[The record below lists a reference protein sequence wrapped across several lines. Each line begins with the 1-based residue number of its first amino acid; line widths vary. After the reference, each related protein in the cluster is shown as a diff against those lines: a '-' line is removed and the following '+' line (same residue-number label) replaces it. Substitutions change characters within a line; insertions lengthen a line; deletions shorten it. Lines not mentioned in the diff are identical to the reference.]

1 MNTSTVL
8 SCEDLKQITG
18 YQRPG
23 DVARCLREQGV
34 RVFNG
39 RSGPWTT
46 IDLINQA
53 GGMVQQGNEDD
64 IDPRQII

>member
-1 MNTSTVL
+1 MSNAAVL
-8 SCEDLKQITG
+8 SCEDLKEITG
-18 YQRPG
+18 YQRPA

-53 GGMVQQGNEDD
+53 GGITPASNSSIMDPAD
-64 IDPRQII
+64 II

>member
-1 MNTSTVL
+1 MNSSPVL
-8 SCEDLKQITG
+8 SCDDLRTITG
-18 YQRPG
+18 YQRQS

-34 RVFNG
+34 KVFNG

-53 GGMVQQGNEDD
+53 GGLIQGANEEE
-64 IDPRQII
+64 IDPKRII

>member
-1 MNTSTVL
+1 MKNSVVL
-8 SCEDLKQITG
+8 SCEDLKEITG

-23 DVARCLREQGV
+23 DVARCLRDQGV

-46 IDLINQA
+46 LDLINQA
-53 GGMVQQGNEDD
+53 GGLQFQ
-64 IDPRQII
+64 IDTEQLDPHNVL

>member
-1 MNTSTVL
+1 MSSQTVL

-18 YQRPG
+18 YQRAG
-23 DVARCLREQGV
+23 DVARCLRDQGV

-53 GGMVQQGNEDD
+53 GGLRHGHDD
-64 IDPRQII
+64 DDLDPRQVI

>member
-1 MNTSTVL
+1 MSHQAVL

-53 GGMVQQGNEDD
+53 GGFVQQANDDD

>member
-1 MNTSTVL
+1 MTTVL
-8 SCEDLKQITG
+8 SCDELKAITG
-18 YQRPG
+18 YQRPA

-34 RVFNG
+34 RVFQG

-53 GGMVQQGNEDD
+53 GGLEHKSNDD
-64 IDPRQII
+64 DLNPRSVL

>member
-1 MNTSTVL
+1 MSVL
-8 SCEDLKQITG
+8 SCEDLKGITG

-34 RVFNG
+34 RVFHG
-39 RSGPWTT
+39 RNGPWTT

-53 GGMVQQGNEDD
+53 GGLEIGQPAAPSDL
-64 IDPRQII
+64 DPRRVL

>member
-53 GGMVQQGNEDD
+53 GGLVQQANDDD